1 MDIWKLIAKT
11 YLRVE
16 IWATFLPHAGEHI
29 IYYQAG
35 RIQELQGL
43 DYSLKNKV
51 NLQECNSFASSAYL
65 PS

>member
-1 MDIWKLIAKT
+1 MLLTIFQRALLFQLLQNARGNLMDIWKLIAKT

-35 RIQELQGL
+35 RI
-43 DYSLKNKV
+43 
-51 NLQECNSFASSAYL
+51 
-65 PS
+65 